1 MFSQIFKSSLFNH
14 AKRMVMAVVFLS
26 FAAVVTAGGGSKWEA
41 RFYVNNVQLAN
52 GATGSGTVY
61 FENVA
66 DGLTLDTQ
74 YDGTDKVNLSPN
86 SVNTELFHVYN
97 TNVSGDAS
105 QQIKG
110 ELRAEAAEGSFF
122 EEWTYEQP
130 ISLTQHKS
138 DHNLGSEFKE
148 KTYTPTINGKIYI
161 FDFTMGGYENGKKC
175 ALDQNTAIYAKFTAK
190 TYHAKWPKIVI
201 QTKDKSGNI
210 IDLKGGKVTITL
222 GNGNTGTQ
230 GGVTESKTYD
240 VTVTPTD
247 VFTQTADDAG
257 KVGQAS
263 YTWTINV
270 SPNEGYFIESAE
282 CNTTTVPES
291 GTLTF
296 ANSTSV
302 ETKNSAPQQE
312 TITIVFKEKF
322 TTYYTGPKAEF
333 ASNSADNGKIT
344 VNGTTITKKD
354 DEIDLSE
361 SVGSVENQLKYQYT
375 YKAENTDKATFV
387 GWTWNADGSGIPI
400 SKDLEYTHT
409 FTVPANSTGTAEKPV
424 ETPTLYAVYES
435 FYYKMPVLKFAEGS
449 FVGAIATSVD
459 GTRPTAIED
468 WKTENI
474 ECGSEI
480 IQIPTGG
487 QAKATVTYHYHAM
500 VLDDQTSIF
509 TGFAS
514 DHAGENILSASLDYS
529 NSVDINNK
537 DANSATCPYDIYVVF
552 KQNTHYYF
560 KGAIAGFT
568 ENGEKGKITV
578 TGYTLN
584 SNDEK
589 TQIYTGSTD
598 NNILNDSHTIYP
610 TQLNIQKYAYKY
622 VAEDTDSDENDLTAF
637 KGWSHSPRGG
647 NIIDPNLIHEEVYT
661 SYATTEADAAIT
673 PTLYAVFQSYW
684 FKNPTASA
692 VGAGKVAAGFE
703 PDVPTN
709 DAEWSTSIPATDDL
723 NRVAANDE
731 KHIYSVWYHAQPNF
745 GAYFT
750 GWSNVADG
758 SQLLTDDKQN
768 PYKVDYNVTATDD
781 TAPFVSARLYAVFK
795 SVIDVIQ
802 KDRMIYYVD
811 DNGQENIN
819 DANVIINFNQAPTLT
834 ATLKDNHDLFILT
847 DKQKV
852 EQGTSLTLD
861 ASSGIVHLVV
871 SYIGENPK
879 DHIGKTATITL
890 SAAYTDDNGNSG
902 TASIDVQITI
912 EEMPYVSFLPTDG
925 KGAYTIQHTD
935 GRGVDYTMP
944 KNATENIHVSIAQE
958 NMATFELNLTEDA
971 ADDGLTFAG
980 WQMIVDDVATYF
992 SYDAKCTHTFKE
1004 SAFVRPVFLAEDRA
1018 VFTILDDPKNLPYY
1032 DLQLALND
1040 AHAQY
1045 LADPNRNLRVVVF
1058 SNEDKVE
1065 GTLYQGDYVVP
1076 EGVMLL
1082 IPGVGPTPI
1091 KVQNRNKTNWI
1102 DDPFLMTADVDK
1114 AEGKNN
1120 YVYRV
1125 KRRETIS
1132 EGTTSDVVLFK
1143 NDYTDVSD
1151 AVNTSYNAPYA
1162 TCYRKLIVE
1171 DNTSIKVENGGIIQ
1185 LYAVLARSGPT
1196 YDASPYRYGQIELG
1210 QNCQIDVQ
1218 SGASLQAFGYIT
1230 GAHSSNITV
1239 QSGGDVHE
1247 VFQYSDPRGGT
1258 GVAHLFLARNYYQV
1272 FPFSQYYI
1280 QNVEIPLEIKAGA
1293 TEFITT
1299 TADVM
1304 TPFVLMTSYV
1314 IPDSE
1319 AADKSGFLRLGTN
1332 TSLIKYYDPLTDRQ
1346 KYILKGAGNDC
1357 QVKFGFIR
1365 VDMGNLTSV
1374 VGDMIGSDLVGGIA
1388 GLILSDLQQTRLDSR
1403 EYVLPM
1409 NHNMDIDLESV
1420 KLTLSG
1426 KFAFL
1431 AGSTLT
1437 IDESSTVNIEG
1448 ENTAIYLYDAAE
1460 NLLPANMMEG
1470 TTDFGSG
1477 RGYFASTKDPLIPI
1491 VATPNNSHLSADGKT
1506 KKRLA
1511 KDIKDAKW
1519 VINGTVNVANKAGLF
1534 TTASGAQIVSTKCGK
1549 VIFNAAI
1556 SNSTTYQAKY
1566 MGGGATNLID
1576 ASNIFNIKVKNEG
1589 VHNRVSYPV
1598 TSAKL
1603 QNANNEYVSTNQN
1616 TFTYDP
1622 ALGKWV
1628 TGNDIESLQGA
1639 EIRITLPDYDLST
1652 DVVDPLT
1659 SPLRSS
1665 IDAVDGATIAWN
1677 GGPATVITGITANA
1691 AGTSIPV
1698 TYVPT
1703 NKAGE
1708 YEGLIKINNGVY
1720 YQRVN
1725 VIEDYTPHFS
1735 ALEEWSTLSY
1745 LGYSSEI
1752 NAEIVPEVNNVAG
1765 ILSGQYA
1772 STWKAN
1778 ITGEHADEFTLVWGE
1793 GENKLSGAEIVFK
1806 PKTAGAK
1813 EALLALTCSYTD
1825 AANVTHTTCV
1835 QVPLTA
1841 VVHSLAANTL
1851 AFADGVESI
1860 FISSK
1865 EDQPLFKNANSNAT
1879 ITITPATND
1888 VVTIEN
1894 VDGVYKIAPEAL
1906 GSVTI
1911 TATQEA
1917 DLANG
1922 IAATTIT
1929 KTITVTE
1936 DIVWNWEHLYFGSTN
1951 TNPVTT
1957 IYDDNKW
1964 SLAIKGEINEE
1975 DYGDPHGVILN
1986 PTLTDE
1992 DEILEGYVAKVASLI
2007 EGKTEVTFTLTYW
2020 DKDSPSE
2027 GDTKELKSLVYRDP
2041 RRLSLS
2047 VNSDTIYDAIT
2058 VATTET
2064 VEYAMGYVA
2073 LNSAEKQP
2081 AQWTFQFIGIPD
2093 ELSFTATG
2101 LNNWQIEE
2109 SPNGNNWSIAYTW
2122 AKIAA
2127 GVPFEL
2133 SLQPSTRFVRIS
2145 YGTEHAEN
2153 VGGQLLRAGTLS
2165 NIAVSELK
2173 TVKADVTK
2181 LYMPAVGKGESTSK
2195 NVVFTYASEEGFDLT
2210 TTNNVFS
2217 TEPDH
2222 LSGRDQDP
2230 FYVIKRVAVNS
2241 SATSEILGALNVKG
2255 TETSIPIQVFG
2266 VPQTIPIQLASDH
2279 AERYYY
2285 VASQSY
2291 RTTWDETE
2299 RAVVM
2304 HNAVA
2309 DASPYVVFHYADAP
2323 TPGIVSFNYS
2333 AVADGATWV
2342 IEKSTNGTSWNE
2354 LNTEG
2359 MVMDDAA
2366 KSLVMRRFPAND
2378 DSRYLRITLVSD
2390 YAENVSLTNVAI
2402 LPTANVVVN
2411 PASLTIFDDNNEKIA
2426 ITANN
2431 LEDVTFTIS
2440 EGFQLVD
2447 KDGIGLTAD
2456 NLNTLFLGAGAHSQ
2470 DIYVKFLGRRDENP
2484 LTVADGTLTITT
2496 TKDAQGV
2503 PQDPP
2508 LVLATVELLGV
2519 KRSLAAGKTGIY
2531 TGVKTTA
2538 GEGETAFKINGFT
2551 DADGAN
2557 YREVD
2562 VTHAFAG
2569 STPLFDY
2576 VIIYGATTTD
2586 DESTTIT
2593 TPTSTSGSNAKTPC
2607 YIYKKVDGAYKLVDL
2622 TYVVENAN
2630 ASTKS
2635 WRGAISISD
2644 TEVGVADS
2652 RLQHLKVYITGFA
2665 PYAST
2670 GYSKADNAVWHFKGD
2685 AGDKIDI
2692 YLEDCYI
2699 YSRYK
2704 TKRGNSFSRNN
2715 GETFSDKVARGS
2727 GAVLMFEN
2735 NTQADGVTTTM
2746 DVTIHT
2752 RGTNL
2757 LKSHYGCLFESIV
2770 GRAFQVSAPVQIY
2783 MQSESHVR
2791 SSYTVLNFTDE
2802 WPTAVDANGDFTA
2815 TERTNGFVS
2824 LRKQVNNAPSIDM
2837 GNTNT
2842 VVNFRGGQVELQNA
2856 CNSSDNY
2863 ESTLAISARSG
2874 IMGPAK
2880 FRFRLA
2886 YGIGTDDVGGRVNF
2900 YDGTT
2905 TVMQMEV
2912 PERYRQYYLM
2922 DGENE
2927 ELSTTSCLRVPKKT
2941 FIYGGS
2947 HCMMRACTEPTS
2959 KGGAPTDGTVEL
2971 KSEINP
2977 ETNKQETVEIIT
2989 GNPLGLYQYTNS
3001 EDEGWTDNGT
3011 YGLVTP
3017 NKFPTGL
3024 EKDGTKLENVHLGYP
3039 DGKYGVKSI
3048 TPTNGV
3054 LNLWIPGGFKRG
3066 DKEVGKQPEV
3076 EQMISY
3082 WKACMTYIEAKYGV
3096 YEGNIGGP
3104 TSIAFDGAGN
3114 QTEQVQNLLYC
3125 EIDKNIYNVISSS
3138 DYAAPVLNPAPVENA
3153 ADKYMSIAPTKI
3165 GVSDDP
3171 YAAPE
3176 LKNNITNED
3185 PYVVQNKAYYIVPAQ
3200 ADIWMAFTAPFNV
3213 KNIYIMETRAEDDLV
3228 IDATAIQN
3236 DYNQNP
3242 EKYPEYT
3249 IEKPF
3254 TWREA
3259 MLKAQARHNA
3269 DFASF
3274 FGVAMALDSKKP
3286 FNEIYQD
3293 YIGWAKLQDGGTTER
3308 SKYLLTHFDGDNWNT
3323 AQYYLYENGGVEE
3336 YDEETLKVNWKTVP
3350 SDRDVLMKKGMTYSL
3365 FFPYCM
3371 GCWEDGERD
3380 FWDYWTGKF
3389 LIFEST
3395 DGNADGHSI
3404 DGTQSQ
3410 NWQKS
3415 FDSGSEIHMFGNTS
3429 LSDVQLAK
3437 SESMFPYD
3445 SETADL
3451 EAFIPMEGDV
3461 MLKPT
3466 QSFLYANITVPV
3478 GQKVTRINRDG
3489 KINYGPT
3496 NSGDGNT
3503 TGTHMP
3509 TVGGGNDLFITA
3521 INGGINVAVATPQH
3535 VRVLSATGAVL
3546 YSGMVQ
3552 TAVDVNLQTDGI
3564 YIVSGEKEVQKILY

>member
-1 MFSQIFKSSLFNH
+1 M
-14 AKRMVMAVVFLS
+14 KRMS
-26 FAAVVTAGGGSKWEA
+26 STI
-41 RFYVNNVQLAN
+41 VQLLSSSFWKILLLLVCVFCLISVDGYAN
-52 GATGSGTVY
+52 NYYWAKITITESGNGKVYVSKTSNRSELDDNQMATSTKAGEVEFSFSVDPNDGYY
-61 FENVA
+61 FKGLNLDNPTTNHGWKIADTKLIVKASTQKGEDSQLEYIFTSDFKHYRYGYSDGRSVA
-66 DGLTLDTQ
+66 VLE
-74 YDGTDKVNLSPN
+74 GTDYGKVSLDNN
-86 SVNTELFHVYN
+86 SWADQATTSNGETKTLRQ
-97 TNVSGDAS
+97 SGDATND
-105 QQIKG
+105 QADKIILTYYAKPNGDNYTFLGWYIKNG
-110 ELRAEAAEGSFF
+110 DQYAQVSADDSYLQR
-122 EEWTYEQP
+122 TYNYDFYP
-130 ISLTQHKS
+130 S
-138 DHNLGSEFKE
+138 SEDKE
-148 KTYTPTINGKIYI
+148 NPSKVPT
-161 FDFTMGGYENGKKC
+161 
-175 ALDQNTAIYAKFTAK
+175 LYAKFGKKPIYRDQAVATVVLAEPDG
-190 TYHAKWPKIVI
+190 TYNENAEDILLQAAGAVYVDYSEDADPD
-201 QTKDKSGNI
+201 TRSKSPSFTCG
-210 IDLKGGKVTITL
+210 
-222 GNGNTGTQ
+222 TGTIKN
-230 GGVTESKTYD
+230 TES
-240 VTVTPTD
+240 
-247 VFTQTADDAG
+247 G
-257 KVGQAS
+257 K
-263 YTWTINV
+263 Y
-270 SPNEGYFIESAE
+270 YY
-282 CNTTTVPES
+282 
-291 GTLTF
+291 
-296 ANSTSV
+296 
-302 ETKNSAPQQE
+302 
-312 TITIVFKEKF
+312 
-322 TTYYTGPKAEF
+322 TYYAIPRAGYIF
-333 ASNSADNGKIT
+333 AGWSTDLDGDNGKIKYISNDAKYT
-344 VNGTTITKKD
+344 HEHFTNVKD
-354 DEIDLSE
+354 DALAPYPE
-361 SVGSVENQLKYQYT
+361 Q
-375 YKAENTDKATFV
+375 
-387 GWTWNADGSGIPI
+387 
-400 SKDLEYTHT
+400 
-409 FTVPANSTGTAEKPV
+409 
-424 ETPTLYAVYES
+424 LYAV
-435 FYYKMPVLKFAEGS
+435 FKKNTYY
-449 FVGAIATSVD
+449 
-459 GTRPTAIED
+459 
-468 WKTENI
+468 
-474 ECGSEI
+474 
-480 IQIPTGG
+480 
-487 QAKATVTYHYHAM
+487 
-500 VLDDQTSIF
+500 
-509 TGFAS
+509 
-514 DHAGENILSASLDYS
+514 
-529 NSVDINNK
+529 
-537 DANSATCPYDIYVVF
+537 
-552 KQNTHYYF
+552 YY

-568 ENGEKGKITV
+568 ENGEKGIVTITSKYYNTATEGEDLKDYKASTNDALIDDSKNIYNTALNV
-578 TGYTLN
+578 QTYTYTYKAENLN
-584 SNDEK
+584 PEK
-589 TQIYTGSTD
+589 TTW
-598 NNILNDSHTIYP
+598 
-610 TQLNIQKYAYKY
+610 
-622 VAEDTDSDENDLTAF
+622 
-637 KGWSHSPRGG
+637 KGWSRSPRGG
-647 NIIDPNLIHEEVYT
+647 NIIDENTTHTEEYT
-661 SYATTEADAAIT
+661 SWATTKDEASS
-673 PTLYAVFQSYW
+673 PEPLYAVFQSYW
-684 FKNPTASA
+684 FKDPTASA
-692 VGAGKVAAGFE
+692 VGAGQV
-703 PDVPTN
+703 DVTYEGGTLDDEDRDWRNRIPTADYPN
-709 DAEWSTSIPATDDL
+709 QE
-723 NRVAANDE
+723 AANDE
-731 KHIYSVWYHAQPNF
+731 KYNYSVWYYAKPNF
-745 GAYFT
+745 GAYFK
-750 GWSNVADG
+750 GWSQVADG
-758 SQLLTDDKQN
+758 SQLITDNKKN
-768 PYKVDYNVTATDD
+768 PYKVDYSVTATDD
-781 TAPFVSARLYAVFK
+781 TAPFVPARLYAVFE
-795 SVIDVIQ
+795 SVIQVIQ

-811 DNGQENIN
+811 EHGNKNVN
-819 DANVIINFNQAPTLT
+819 DANVIVNFNKAPTLT
-834 ATLKDNHDLFILT
+834 ATLKDNHDLFRIS
-847 DKQKV
+847 DKQNV
-852 EQGTSLTLD
+852 QQGSELTLD
-861 ASSGIVHLVV
+861 ASEGISHFVV
-871 SYIGENPK
+871 SYIGNNPEQDVADK
-879 DHIGKTATITL
+879 KTATITL
-890 SAAYTDDNGNSG
+890 SSAYTNENGDNG
-902 TASIDVQITI
+902 TASIDVEITI
-912 EEMPYVSFLPTDG
+912 EEMPFVSFLPTDG
-925 KGAYTIQHTD
+925 KGSYTIKHTD
-935 GRGVDYTMP
+935 GRGIDYSMP
-944 KNATENIHVSIAQE
+944 KNATENVNVSIAQE
-958 NMATFELNLTEDA
+958 NMATFELNLTEDTEN
-971 ADDGLTFAG
+971 DGLTFAG
-980 WQMIVDDVATYF
+980 WQMIVDNVASYF
-992 SYDAKCTHTFKE
+992 SYDKKCTHSFKE
-1004 SAFVRPVFLAEDRA
+1004 SAFVRPIFLADDRA
-1018 VFTILDDPKNLPYY
+1018 VFTIDGDPQVRKEYANKYY
-1032 DLQLALND
+1032 DLQQAFND
-1040 AHAQY
+1040 AAVVYEETNQKQ
-1045 LADPNRNLRVVVF
+1045 VVVF
-1058 SNEDKVE
+1058 SNEGKQT
-1065 GTLYQGDYVVP
+1065 GTLYQGDYEIP
-1076 EGVMLL
+1076 NGVIFL
-1082 IPGVGPTPI
+1082 IPGVGPNDGLTMP
-1091 KVQNRNKTNWI
+1091 KEN
-1102 DDPFLMTADVDK
+1102 DEDK
-1114 AEGKNN
+1114 
-1120 YVYRV
+1120 YVYRLKHPDKLNTGADIEV
-1125 KRRETIS
+1125 ALSTDDYFD
-1132 EGTTSDVVLFK
+1132 TS
-1143 NDYTDVSD
+1143 
-1151 AVNTSYNAPYA
+1151 AA
-1162 TCYRKLIVE
+1162 TVAYRKLYVE
-1171 DNTSIKVENGGIIQ
+1171 DNT
-1185 LYAVLARSGPT
+1185 T
-1196 YDASPYRYGQIELG
+1196 
-1210 QNCQIDVQ
+1210 
-1218 SGASLQAFGYIT
+1218 F
-1230 GAHSSNITV
+1230 TV
-1239 QSGGDVHE
+1239 QSGGVLYLYATVNHSGQTYETRPYHYGQMILGENCQINVENGAELYAFGFITGANSSRVIAKSGAEVHE
-1247 VFQYSDPRGGT
+1247 LFQYSDPRGGT
-1258 GVAHLFLARNYYQV
+1258 GVAHLFICRDYYRV

-1280 QNVEIPLEIKAGA
+1280 QNVEVPLEIQGGA
-1293 TEFITT
+1293 TEYVTT
-1299 TADVM
+1299 SADVMDIQYVLM
-1304 TPFVLMTSYV
+1304 TPFV
-1314 IPDSE
+1314 IPE
-1319 AADKSGFLRLGTN
+1319 TTDKDVTGLFQLNSN
-1332 TSLIKYYDPLTDRQ
+1332 TSFIKYYDPLTDRQ
-1346 KYILKGAGNDC
+1346 KLIIRGMSSTPSSA
-1357 QVKFGFIR
+1357 KFGFIKIQMG
-1365 VDMGNLTSV
+1365 DMGE
-1374 VGDMIGSDLVGGIA
+1374 DMLGSTLNTIA
-1388 GLILSDLQQTRLDSR
+1388 SLGSWLLSDELKQLLKDVQNVQLDSR
-1403 EYVLPM
+1403 DYVLPL
-1409 NHNMDIDLESV
+1409 NHNMDIFVENADVSI
-1420 KLTLSG
+1420 SSA
-1426 KFAFL
+1426 FAFM

-1437 IDESSTVNIEG
+1437 LDETSTINLNSGAKMYI
-1448 ENTAIYLYDAAE
+1448 YDAVD
-1460 NLLPANMMEG
+1460 NLLPEDMRTGSNYG
-1470 TTDFGSG
+1470 TNT
-1477 RGYFASTKDPLIPI
+1477 GYFASTNEPLIPI
-1491 VATPNNSHLSADGKT
+1491 FATPNNTHKNGTLN
-1506 KKRLA
+1506 KRLA
-1511 KDIKDAKW
+1511 KDITDAKW
-1519 VINGTVNVANKAGLF
+1519 IVNGTINVNSGAGLY
-1534 TTASGAQIVSTKCGK
+1534 TTNSLDGEHAQIISTQKGR
-1549 VIFNAAI
+1549 VYFSESVAA
-1556 SNSTTYQAKY
+1556 TKTYQAKY
-1566 MGGGATNLID
+1566 TGKTGISALINTSSLTINKEGDGA
-1576 ASNIFNIKVKNEG
+1576 
-1589 VHNRVSYPV
+1589 HHRVSYTV
-1598 TSAKL
+1598 ESAKL
-1603 QNANNEYVSTNQN
+1603 QNANGTYVPTHAN
-1616 TFTYDP
+1616 TFYYHPDRGVWLETAP
-1622 ALGKWV
+1622 EH
-1628 TGNDIESLQGA
+1628 TPLQGA
-1639 EIRITLPDYDLST
+1639 EVQVTLPDNKLST
-1652 DVVDPLT
+1652 VEVDPWPIALT
-1659 SPLRSS
+1659 SNLHN
-1665 IDAVDGATIAWN
+1665 IENATIAWN
-1677 GGPATVITGITANA
+1677 GGEASTVPSSSINTDATGLHLGVDYT
-1691 AGTSIPV
+1691 PM
-1698 TYVPT
+1698 

-1708 YEGLIKINNGVY
+1708 YEGLLSINNGTY
-1720 YQRVN
+1720 FQRII
-1725 VIEDYTPHFS
+1725 VIEDYTPRFS
-1735 ALEEWSTLSY
+1735 VINAWDTYSF
-1745 LGYSSEI
+1745 LGYSADI
-1752 NAEIVPEVNNVAG
+1752 NADIEPETDNVAG

-1772 STWKAN
+1772 STWDYE

-1793 GENKLSGAEIVFK
+1793 GENKLSDAKIVFK
-1806 PKTAGAK
+1806 PKTAGSK
-1813 EALLALTCSYTD
+1813 QALLALTCTYTD
-1825 AANVTHTTCV
+1825 AANVTHTTCM

-1841 VVHSLAANTL
+1841 QVEELAANTL

-1860 FISSK
+1860 FSSS
-1865 EDQPLFKNANSNAT
+1865 DAQQLFKNANSNT
-1879 ITITPATND
+1879 PITITPATND

-1894 VDGVYKIAPEAL
+1894 VDGVYKIAPKAL

-1975 DYGDPHGVILN
+1975 GYGDPHGVILN
-1986 PTLTDE
+1986 PTLADE

-2020 DKDSPSE
+2020 DEGSPSE

-2133 SLQPSTRFVRIS
+2133 SLQPSTRYVRIS

-2181 LYMPAVGKGESTSK
+2181 LYMPAVGEGESTSK

-2217 TEPDH
+2217 TDPNQ
-2222 LSGRDQDP
+2222 LSGLDQEP

-2266 VPQTIPIQLASDH
+2266 VPQAIPIQLASDH

-2342 IEKSTNGTSWNE
+2342 IQKSTDGTSWNE

-2359 MVMDDAA
+2359 AVLDDAA

-2431 LEDVTFTIS
+2431 LQDVTFTIS

-2447 KDGIGLTAD
+2447 KDGNGLTEG
-2456 NLNTLFLGAGAHSQ
+2456 NLNTLFLGDGAHSQ
-2470 DIYVKFLGRRDENP
+2470 DIYVKFLGTRDEKP

-2503 PQDPP
+2503 KQENPV
-2508 LVLATVELLGV
+2508 VLATVQLLGV
-2519 KRSLAAGKTGIY
+2519 KRTLAAGKTGIY

-2538 GEGETAFKINGFT
+2538 GEGETAFTINGFT

-2562 VTHAFAG
+2562 VTHAFASG
-2569 STPLFDY
+2569 TPLFDY

-2607 YIYKKVDGAYKLVDL
+2607 YIYKQVDGAYKLLDL
-2622 TYVVENAN
+2622 NYVVENAN

-2644 TEVGVADS
+2644 TEVGVEDS
-2652 RLQHLKVYITGFA
+2652 NPEHLKVYITGFA

-2670 GYSKADNAVWHFKGD
+2670 GYSKADNAAWHFKGD

-2791 SSYTVLNFTDE
+2791 NSYTVLNFTDE
-2802 WPTAVDANGDFTA
+2802 WPTAPTVDANGDFTT

-2842 VVNFRGGQVELQNA
+2842 VVNFRGGRVELQNA

-2886 YGIGTDDVGGRVNF
+2886 YGIGTDEVGGRVNF

-2905 TVMQMEV
+2905 TVLTMTV

-2927 ELSTTSCLRVPKKT
+2927 ELSTTSCLRTPKKT

-2959 KGGAPTDGTVEL
+2959 KGGAPTDGDYYLEDVEGENGSNVA
-2971 KSEINP
+2971 KE
-2977 ETNKQETVEIIT
+2977 VIT

-3017 NKFPTGL
+3017 TNFPTGL
-3024 EKDGTKLENVHLGYP
+3024 EKEDKTTLASVHAGYTG
-3039 DGKYGVKSI
+3039 GKYGVESI

-3054 LNLWIPGGFKRG
+3054 LNFWIPGGFKRG
-3066 DKEVGKQPEV
+3066 SKEVGKQPEV

-3249 IEKPF
+3249 VEKPF

-3336 YDEETLKVNWKTVP
+3336 YDEETLKVHWNTVP
-3350 SDRDVLMKKGMTYSL
+3350 LDREVLMKKGMTYSL

-3371 GCWEDGERD
+3371 GCWDENNSRD

-3466 QSFLYANITVPV
+3466 QSFLYANITAPV
-3478 GQKVTRINRDG
+3478 GQEVTRINRDG

-3509 TVGGGNDLFITA
+3509 TVGGGNDLFITG
-3521 INGGINVAVATPQH
+3521 INGGINVAVAAPQH

-3552 TAVDVNLQTDGI
+3552 TAVDVNLPTDGI
-3564 YIVSGEKEVQKILY
+3564 YIVSGEREVQKILY